1 MDTMLMIH
9 VDSPVLVIPKTTL
22 MLKKHFIDKRKQ
34 FEFGTVID
42 GLVKRSVSIFI
53 YIYVNITL

>member
-9 VDSPVLVIPKTTL
+9 IDSPVLVIPKTTL
-22 MLKKHFIDKRKQ
+22 MLKKNFIDKKKE

-42 GLVKRSVSIFI
+42 GLVKRSVSI
-53 YIYVNITL
+53 YI